1 MRIHTD
7 HNGVAVNAI
16 HSHSDGRMVE
26 GHEYQILSG
35 PLTTTLNFQQGGVAQ
50 NGVNGITNE
59 ALIAVLLHRVN
70 FLNNRFPSDENEMAL
85 AHLQS
90 ALDQLELRTA
100 RRMTRGVEGQEVA

>member
-50 NGVNGITNE
+50 KGVNGITNE
-59 ALIAVLLHRVN
+59 ALIAVLQHRIG
-70 FLNNRFPSDENEMAL
+70 FLNRIFPCPENFKAID
-85 AHLQS
+85 HLQS

-100 RRMTRGVEGQEVA
+100 RRMTRGVESQEVA

>member
-35 PLTTTLNFQQGGVAQ
+35 PLSTTLNFQQGGVAQ

-59 ALIAVLLHRVN
+59 ALIAVLMHRIG
-70 FLNNRFPSDENEMAL
+70 FLNKLFPSPENAKAL
-85 AHLQS
+85 DHLQG

>member
-16 HSHSDGRMVE
+16 HSHGDGQIVE

-35 PLTTTLNFQQGGVAQ
+35 PMTTTLKFQMGGVALK
-50 NGVNGITNE
+50 GVNGITNE
-59 ALIAVLLHRVN
+59 ALIAVLMHRIE
-70 FLNNRFPSDENEMAL
+70 FLNRLFPSPENFRAIE
-85 AHLQS
+85 HLQG

>member
-35 PLTTTLNFQQGGVAQ
+35 PLSTTLNFQQGGVAQ
-50 NGVNGITNE
+50 NGVNGITSE
-59 ALIAVLLHRVN
+59 ALIAVLLHRTV
-70 FLNNRFPSDENEMAL
+70 FLNMLFPSPENAK
-85 AHLQS
+85 AIGHLEDS
-90 ALDQLELRTA
+90 LDQLELRTA
-100 RRMTRGVEGQEVA
+100 RRRTRGVEGLEVA